1 MKYWNN
7 VSDRFKVNNK
17 DTRTTIAAS
26 IVKLWTYLAFYSTF
40 NIGEFEKKSRLG
52 LINPS
57 FRQ

>member
-26 IVKLWTYLAFYSTF
+26 IVKL
-40 NIGEFEKKSRLG
+40 
-52 LINPS
+52 
-57 FRQ
+57 